1 MFAAAALYVP
11 VQFPPGLGKLEQGCI
26 STGVHPLTTAYWIV
40 PLIFDAIVV
49 LMTVVKLSLNR
60 AHSRSKI
67 AKVFLRDGLLYFSII
82 FGINLINMIVSRIFF
97 KFFR

>member
-1 MFAAAALYVP
+1 MAAAAALYEP
-11 VQFPPGLGKLEQGCI
+11 VQFPEGFGTLEMGCI
-26 STGVHPLTTAYWIV
+26 STGTHPLTTAYWIV

-49 LMTVVKLSLNR
+49 LMTIAKLALNR

-82 FGINLINMIVSRIFF
+82 FGINLINTIVSRL
-97 KFFR
+97 